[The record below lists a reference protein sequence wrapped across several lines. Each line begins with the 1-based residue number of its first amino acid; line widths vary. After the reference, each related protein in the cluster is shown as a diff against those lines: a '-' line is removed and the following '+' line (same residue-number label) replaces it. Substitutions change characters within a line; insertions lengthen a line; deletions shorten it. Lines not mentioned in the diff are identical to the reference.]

1 MTTALET
8 AANAHIVALQ
18 THIRE
23 VFDISGFLTIL
34 NVVETR
40 AEALASL

>member
-8 AANAHIVALQ
+8 AANAHIVVQ

>member
-8 AANAHIVALQ
+8 AANAHIVVQA
-18 THIRE
+18 HIRE